1 MDKTKSTSTAS
12 GFSSSLSSST
22 IENKS
27 KNLPSITALTS
38 DATAT
43 ASSSEITKGTNKNT
57 VLSRPVR
64 RILQN
69 FLLIWLDPNLD
80 ERNEDF
86 KKSLQ
91 QLRRIVASITTF
103 TDTQECIKFLSEI
116 KKEKVFMIVSGY
128 LGRQI
133 IPEIEAWPQLD
144 SIYVFCGN
152 QSVHERW
159 ARKIVKVK
167 VVHTQIEPI
176 FKALQIDLENGDRA
190 TISISFNV
198 IDPLFMYTQLLK
210 ETLVEIEDDDEKSI
224 KDLVEYCRLQSDI
237 DENQIDKVEHEYR
250 RHEPIWWYTAP
261 YFMYSMLNRGLRLMD
276 VDIILK
282 MVFFIRHLHQHIQD
296 LYHEQQSTKKPMAPF
311 QVFRGQG
318 LSLDIFSKIKQA
330 KLINIMETRDPRVGE
345 FLRLVSP
352 RLVARRVGIF
362 EGEAKTS
369 R

>member
-1 MDKTKSTSTAS
+1 MDKNKSTPTASGAAANATVSNNEITKST
-12 GFSSSLSSST
+12 
-22 IENKS
+22 NR
-27 KNLPSITALTS
+27 
-38 DATAT
+38 
-43 ASSSEITKGTNKNT
+43 NT

-64 RILQN
+64 RVLQN
-69 FLLIWLDPNLD
+69 FLLIWLDPQLD
-80 ERNEDF
+80 ESNEDF

-103 TDTQECIKFLSEI
+103 TDAQECIEFLSGI
-116 KKEKVFMIVSGY
+116 KKEKVFMIVSGS
-128 LGRQI
+128 LGREI
-133 IPEIEAWPQLD
+133 VPEIQAWPQLD

-152 QSVHERW
+152 QSVHEQW
-159 ARKIVKVK
+159 ARKIAKVK
-167 VVHTQIEPI
+167 GVYTQIQPI
-176 FKALQIDLENGDRA
+176 CEALQIDRDNCDRA
-190 TISISFNV
+190 MISISFNG
-198 IDPLFMYTQLLK
+198 IDALFMYTQLLK
-210 ETLVEIEDDDEKSI
+210 ETLLEIEDDDKKSI
-224 KDLVEYCRLQSDI
+224 KELVDYCRLQDDI
-237 DENQIDKVEHEYR
+237 DENKIAEVEREYR
-250 RHEPIWWYTAP
+250 HHEPIWWYTAP
-261 YFMYSMLNRGLRLMD
+261 YFMYTMLNRGLRLMD
-276 VDIILK
+276 IDIILK
-282 MVFFIRHLHQHIQD
+282 MGFFIRHLHQHIQD